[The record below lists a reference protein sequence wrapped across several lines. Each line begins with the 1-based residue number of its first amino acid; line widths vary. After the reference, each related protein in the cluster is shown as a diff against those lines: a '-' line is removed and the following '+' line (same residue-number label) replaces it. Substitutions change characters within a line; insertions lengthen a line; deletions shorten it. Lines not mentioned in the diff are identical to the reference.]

1 MKRMDSLLLR
11 NRLIGFALI
20 IATVVGT
27 PAGVVRA
34 ADPDSVTVFA
44 AASLTD
50 AFQALATQYRQQG
63 GADIRFS
70 FAASSTLARQI
81 EAGAPAD
88 IFASANPEW
97 MDYLAGKNL
106 IVPGSRVEPL
116 GNALVLI
123 APADSAL
130 QSVEI
135 TRGFDIAALVGP
147 GNRLATGDPAHVP
160 AGLYAEQALRSLE
173 VWPAAEPLLARAD
186 SVRSALAL
194 VERGEAPLGIVYATD
209 AKASPK
215 VKIVGT
221 FPAESHAPVVYPFA
235 IVAGHDT
242 PAVRSFFQY
251 LTAGAAA
258 TVYRQFGF
266 VWLGPAG

>member
-1 MKRMDSLLLR
+1 MESLLR
-11 NRLIGFALI
+11 NRLVGFALI
-20 IATVVGT
+20 VATVIGT

-34 ADPDSVTVFA
+34 ADPDSATVFA

-63 GADIRFS
+63 GDDIRFS

-106 IVPGSRVEPL
+106 IEPGTRVEPL
-116 GNALVLI
+116 GNALVMI

-135 TRGFDIAALVGP
+135 IKGFDIAALVGP

-160 AGLYAEQALRSLE
+160 VGLYA
-173 VWPAAEPLLARAD
+173 
-186 SVRSALAL
+186 
-194 VERGEAPLGIVYATD
+194 
-209 AKASPK
+209 
-215 VKIVGT
+215 
-221 FPAESHAPVVYPFA
+221 
-235 IVAGHDT
+235 
-242 PAVRSFFQY
+242 
-251 LTAGAAA
+251 
-258 TVYRQFGF
+258 
-266 VWLGPAG
+266 